1 MLGGIGSWIFPTLL
15 SVLDKSLYD
24 RKPLEDLMREKVG
37 ERFIK
42 EAMTDELLVVA
53 YDYNS
58 QSPRYYSKYFT
69 NQ

>member
-1 MLGGIGSWIFPTLL
+1 MGVILGGIGSFIFPVLL
-15 SVLDKSLYD
+15 KVLDASLYN

-58 QSPRYYSKYFT
+58 
-69 NQ
+69 

>member
-1 MLGGIGSWIFPTLL
+1 MLGGIGSWVFPTLL